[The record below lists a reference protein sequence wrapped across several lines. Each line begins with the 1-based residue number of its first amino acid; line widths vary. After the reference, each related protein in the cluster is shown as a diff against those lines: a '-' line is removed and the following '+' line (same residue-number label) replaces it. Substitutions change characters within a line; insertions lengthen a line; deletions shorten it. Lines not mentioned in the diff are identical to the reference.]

1 MLLPPRVMRVVSRR
15 YTHVSLMVLDEVTA
29 DLSFDRIFP
38 SLILIVGCH
47 LYDVLLLTLILF
59 PMLADLLLLDE
70 LLLLL
75 IDLFAIVEA
84 FVAKLATSLYV
95 GLT

>member
-1 MLLPPRVMRVVSRR
+1 ML
-15 YTHVSLMVLDEVTA
+15 A
-29 DLSFDRIFP
+29 N
-38 SLILIVGCH
+38 
-47 LYDVLLLTLILF
+47 LLLG
-59 PMLADLLLLDE
+59 DE